1 MYERG
6 HAPFKATARAATL
19 LKSAVT
25 AMPPLP
31 TFMATTEASNAFRG
45 ILLGVGDDPNPAEC
59 AGGGRACCCCGAAVG
74 RSLLRNVLA
83 DWARQQSQHMKGAV

>member
-25 AMPPLP
+25 AKPSLP
-31 TFMATTEASNAFRG
+31 SPVKEPF
-45 ILLGVGDDPNPAEC
+45 
-59 AGGGRACCCCGAAVG
+59 
-74 RSLLRNVLA
+74 SLLL
-83 DWARQQSQHMKGAV
+83 SEPI

>member
-25 AMPPLP
+25 
-31 TFMATTEASNAFRG
+31 
-45 ILLGVGDDPNPAEC
+45 D
-59 AGGGRACCCCGAAVG
+59 
-74 RSLLRNVLA
+74 NV
-83 DWARQQSQHMKGAV
+83 